1 MAAKMEF
8 RARALG
14 DLRAFLVGADLDYGC
29 RPVAVKSGPDYV
41 VQAVGDPARVERLRA
56 ARSGLDVTVRVIEEV
71 RTRTPAQ
78 APAVGQ
84 GDRFE
89 RPGSVRGFARKE

>member
-14 DLRAFLVGADLDYGC
+14 DLRAFLVDADLDYGC

-41 VQAVGDPARVERLRA
+41 VQAVGDPAGVERLRA

-71 RTRTPAQ
+71 GTRTPAQ